1 MFCPYCGH
9 KISDG
14 AGFCG
19 KCGRKVAAPTPKK
32 TIRKP
37 HRRRWKAIHLSKKVA
52 SGLIAATLTAGIA
65 FAGYSAVDS
74 YLVKEQQVLLVSSE
88 SACEV
93 ITLDSKGN
101 VRKRAILGNSDD
113 VDTAKISN
121 FDDVKYSND
130 KKYLYYRTCIDD
142 NDGGTLYRA
151 ELSKLKD
158 DPAKN
163 NSYIKKIAENV
174 TADYKFVQ
182 PEGVIYTDSSDR
194 LYYYKEGQN
203 TFLAKNVTSFRTDGE
218 NRLVYRNEDGILRS
232 VSLKEPQKHTTIAE
246 NAGYMISF
254 PDVDHIV
261 YATDRWQRPSEIY
274 VTGYGQ
280 KSSHPNGFSSWDD
293 SQIVYYSP
301 ERKVYAFSSN
311 LTGLCSLIQFDE
323 QGITTISDQA
333 FYVSAGDLLWYVPKV
348 AYDAA
353 NNGNEYYAE
362 VYDCYHEKNYR
373 VKVAAGESLALTTS
387 LKEEIESN
395 VYGGGI
401 IGSGIHMYEYLY
413 GSSQFAISP
422 LKIENGEIFI
432 VEDQEDFERGDAE
445 IVGVSEN
452 ALYYVTNYTD
462 DYVADFYVFED
473 GVERCIAKQIDVAS
487 VRAYEDGTVLYY
499 NENPIFLM
507 RVTPDG
513 TKIAYED
520 ELYSCAFMKDGTF
533 LYSTSDGTLYW
544 EKENVKKRITEGP
557 NITVHGDAIQE
568 PMLDTSR
575 YYF

>member
-19 KCGRKVAAPTPKK
+19 NCGKKVAVAAQTTPT
-32 TIRKP
+32 IKP
-37 HRRRWKAIHLSKKVA
+37 HQKRWKGIHFSKKVA
-52 SGLIAATLTAGIA
+52 GGIVATVLTAGIA
-65 FAGYSAVDS
+65 FSGYTVMDDYFS
-74 YLVKEQQVLLVSSE
+74 KEQQVLLVSSE
-88 SACEV
+88 RNCEV
-93 ITLDSKGN
+93 VTIDSKGN
-101 VRKRAILGNSDD
+101 VRKRAVLGTSDD
-113 VDTAKISN
+113 ADAAKISN
-121 FDDVKYSND
+121 FDDIKYSED
-130 KKYLYYRTCIDD
+130 EKYLYYRTCINDT
-142 NDGGTLYRA
+142 DGGTLYRA
-151 ELSKLKD
+151 ELSKLKK
-158 DPAKN
+158 DPEKN
-163 NSYIKKIAENV
+163 NRYIKKIGENV
-174 TADYKFVQ
+174 TANYEFVQ
-182 PEGVIYTDSSDR
+182 KDSILYTDSAES
-194 LYYYKEGQN
+194 LYYYNDGQT

-218 NRLVYRNEDGILRS
+218 DRLVYRNEDGVLRS
-232 VSLKEPQKHTTIAE
+232 VSLKDPKKHTTIAE

-261 YATDRWQRPSEIY
+261 YAADRWQRPSEIY

-311 LTGLCSLIQFDE
+311 STELCSLIQFDE
-323 QGITTISDQA
+323 QGIATISDQA
-333 FYVSAGDLLWYVPKV
+333 FYVSAGDLLWYVPKA

-422 LKIENGEIFI
+422 LKIENGEIF

-462 DYVADFYVFED
+462 DYVADFYVIED

-499 NENPIFLM
+499 NENPTFLM
-507 RVTPDG
+507 RMTPDG
-513 TKIAYED
+513 TKIAYER
-520 ELYSCAFMKDGTF
+520 ELDSCEFMKDGAF
-533 LYSTSDGTLYW
+533 LYSTSDGVLYW
-544 EKENVKKRITEGP
+544 EKENVKKRIAEGTD
-557 NITVHGDAIQE
+557 ITVHGDAIQE